1 MKSTIKTT
9 IATILT
15 LTTITATGIAP
26 EAIHLPLT
34 DDVTI
39 TASAEVIG
47 SDDIHQIVFDYIYYA
62 DKYPDLKAAFGYNKQ
77 KLWEHWA
84 TYGKK
89 EARSPSSLYDPIY
102 YRSKYSD
109 LQRAFG
115 NDFVSLYNHFVKYGI
130 SEERQGSP
138 YFSVKIYKANYS
150 DLRRAFGENSYCNV
164 KYLRHWRE
172 FGLAEHRNATTVI
185 QGNTFCNTNNNNNTT
200 KTTTYYVTTQAGL
213 ILRASASTSSSK
225 LCTMPYG
232 SSIAV
237 SSISNGWACCTYNGK
252 SGYCSASYIS
262 TSKPN
267 SNPTPS
273 GYSKIVRNTGAY
285 FRPKSNDSGWYGY
298 HDVNGVS
305 QGTPVY
311 AVADGKVQFCQAYRV
326 YSGQKYLT
334 SYGNYIKF
342 TSSDGKTTAIYAHL
356 NSFNNVSLTIPS
368 SRTKR
373 VSGGTTTI
381 LATRNVHAGDLIGYV
396 GTTGNS
402 SGAHLH
408 FEMRINGNRVDPTA
422 YVGIP
427 GR

>member
-1 MKSTIKTT
+1 MKTAIKKT
-9 IATILT
+9 IATILSLTAVT
-15 LTTITATGIAP
+15 LTNIAP
-26 EAIHLPLT
+26 VATPIPIMEE
-34 DDVTI
+34 VTL
-39 TASAEVIG
+39 TASAEMVG
-47 SDDIHQIVFDYIYYA
+47 SDVHQILFDYIYYA
-62 DKYPDLKAAFGYNKQ
+62 DKYADLKKAFGYNKAA
-77 KLWEHWA
+77 LYNHWI

-89 EARSPSSLYDPIY
+89 EGRSPSSLYDPIY
-102 YRSKYSD
+102 YRDKYGD
-109 LQRAFG
+109 LKRAYG
-115 NDFVSLYNHFVKYGI
+115 NDYVSLYNHFVTYGI
-130 SEERQGSP
+130 KEGRQASQ
-138 YFSVKIYKANYS
+138 YFSVEIYKNNYA
-150 DLRRAFGENSYCNV
+150 DLRNAFGTQSYNNV
-164 KYLRHWRE
+164 RYLQHWRE
-172 FGLAEHRNATTVI
+172 YGLAERRNSTSKI
-185 QGNTFCNTNNNNNTT
+185 PNNTPNNNNNNTT

-237 SSISNGWACCTYNGK
+237 SSISNGWARCTYNGK